1 MLIWIEVVAAF
12 FAASVATTF
21 SVCAPVASFV
31 TFQL

>member
-12 FAASVATTF
+12 FAKSVATTF